1 MGIGFN
7 RDSRVLPS
15 HLDWLTLMRSLTNV
29 SVRGTTTLAFSA
41 ARAIVTDANGLIST
55 STVTAT
61 ELGYLS
67 GATSNL
73 QTQIDGIP
81 TGFGNVDGG
90 TADVYFGWVGN
101 PIDGSNASTVF
112 LEGVYLNGGN
122 A

>member
-1 MGIGFN
+1 
-7 RDSRVLPS
+7 
-15 HLDWLTLMRSLTNV
+15 MRSLTNV

-41 ARAIVTDANGLIST
+41 ARALITDASGLIET

-61 ELGYLS
+61 ELGYVS

-73 QTQIDGIP
+73 QAQIDAIP

-90 TADVYFGWVGN
+90 IADAYFGWIGD
-101 PIDGSNASTVF
+101 PIDASNASATY
-112 LEGVYLNGGN
+112 LDGVYLNGGT

>member
-1 MGIGFN
+1 
-7 RDSRVLPS
+7 
-15 HLDWLTLMRSLTNV
+15 MRSLTNV

-41 ARAIVTDANGLIST
+41 ARALITDATGLIET

-61 ELGYLS
+61 ELGYVS

-73 QTQIDGIP
+73 QAQIDAIS

-90 TADVYFGWVGN
+90 ASNTYFGWIGN
-101 PIDGSNASTVF
+101 PIDGSNASATY

>member
-1 MGIGFN
+1 
-7 RDSRVLPS
+7 
-15 HLDWLTLMRSLTNV
+15 MRSLTNV

-41 ARAIVTDANGLIST
+41 ARALITDASGLIET

-61 ELGYLS
+61 ELGYVS

-73 QTQIDGIP
+73 QAQIDAIP

-90 TADVYFGWVGN
+90 TADVYFGWIGN
-101 PIDGSNASTVF
+101 PIDGSNASAVF
-112 LEGVYLNGGN
+112 SEGVYLNGGN